1 MQLRGLGERCRLP
14 SGVWAEPQPK
24 SNLVHFGCKIW
35 HLVATVLIIFL
46 RINLPNFVQFKQY
59 RGKSGPRVLLF
70 KARFFTTVNIN
81 SKQWYLNGEKQKCR
95 LKFATRKKLLPPNF
109 FQEASCFHR
118 PVIGI
123 DAPVTA
129 EGDGSL
135 LPLSSHC
142 QVQMC
147 SMQSRTYHGVTLFT
161 FSSRVVHWFSTV
173 AEFPRC
179 WNHPPSSQLPR
190 RLVSLLDQP

>member
-81 SKQWYLNGEKQKCR
+81 SKHWYLNGEKQKCR
-95 LKFATRKKLLPPNF
+95 LKFATRKKITTPQLFPGSILLPP
-109 FQEASCFHR
+109 SCHR
-118 PVIGI
+118 NWRPRYRGRWRQFTPTVI
-123 DAPVTA
+123 
-129 EGDGSL
+129 S
-135 LPLSSHC
+135 LSSSD
-142 QVQMC
+142 VQRAV
-147 SMQSRTYHGVTLFT
+147 SH
-161 FSSRVVHWFSTV
+161 
-173 AEFPRC
+173 
-179 WNHPPSSQLPR
+179 LPR
-190 RLVSLLDQP
+190 RYFVYLQLTCSSLVLNRGGIPALLKPPA